1 MPRKRQRAV
10 SDSERGAADDQ
21 TGRDRSSQSWLAAWL
36 VVFVG
41 FTLAY
46 AIAFYRADA
55 FEGGFRRKALDFVA
69 APDQIFILWCG
80 GEKGRFAL
88 FDRWPLV
95 ILSAMVLAG
104 AWLAGRLA
112 LRLLGVTA
120 ALDRLE
126 RAVFALGVG
135 LNLLS
140 LYALAV
146 GLAGGLHQRWLFILP
161 LVVLVAVNAAL
172 EWRQPRV
179 AANSPVVVKNNSDLN
194 DRRWLGWLV
203 PAAPWAA
210 VVVLAGMLPPVAYDV
225 REYHLQAPKEWF
237 QNGRIDFLP
246 HNIYANMPLGSEL
259 TSLWAMSLAGGR
271 DAWWWGAIAGKAVM
285 ACYSL
290 VTAAALVAFGR
301 RAHSLAAGVVAA
313 ATFLST
319 PWVVW
324 LSSAGYNEGPVALYA
339 LLSIYAVWLAAKAKG
354 DKIADRLAALG
365 GFCAGSAV
373 ACKYPPLLFLV
384 VPLTMWLAGLGWL
397 VSRIWRRIASAVSL
411 PLVSGDEDSPEAPF
425 PWRQTAIAS
434 VIFVAGAAVGCGLWF
449 AKNLALT
456 GNPTYPLL
464 YRLFDGRTRTP
475 EKDRQWTRVHAPQP
489 DQQGRRFS
497 WSDLGEKATWLA
509 WKAPWNSVTIVPLA
523 LAAWLAP
530 QSRRLVAVLVLWM
543 LFVFFAWWLLT
554 HRLDRFLILL
564 LPAGA
569 LLAGIGAVALP
580 HLAWRIA
587 TLALVTWGLVMQFPV
602 ATIPADNR
610 YFAPL
615 ESLRRDDPTLNYGGD
630 AVHPAHLWLNAHLD
644 EVKQVLL
651 VGDAEPFDLEVPAT
665 YNTCFDDCQF
675 TRLFQ
680 GRTREERLTALRAA
694 GITHVFF
701 HWTHLARYRSPGN
714 YGYTSDYVTPAL
726 VHDKLVGQQHLLKK
740 IELGL
745 QSWEGGELYEVVQ
758 PTSNATSNAKV
769 RIR

>member
-1 MPRKRQRAV
+1 MPRKRPRAV

-21 TGRDRSSQSWLAAWL
+21 TGRDQSSLSWLAASL
-36 VVFVG
+36 IVFVG

-55 FEGGFRRKALDFVA
+55 FADGFRRKALDFVA
-69 APDQIFILWCG
+69 APDQLFVLWCG
-80 GEKGRFAL
+80 GEKGRFSL
-88 FDRWPLV
+88 LDRWPLA
-95 ILSAMVLAG
+95 ILSAIVLTS

-120 ALDRLE
+120 VLDRLE

-140 LYALAV
+140 LYALTV
-146 GLAGGLHQRWLFILP
+146 GLAGGLQLRWLFVLP
-161 LVVLVAVNAAL
+161 LAAL
-172 EWRQPRV
+172 V
-179 AANSPVVVKNNSDLN
+179 AANVAIEWLQQRADANSPPAVERNSDLD

-203 PAAPWAA
+203 PAVPWAA
-210 VVVLAGMLPPVAYDV
+210 VIVLAGMLPPVAYDV

-259 TSLWAMSLAGGR
+259 TSLWAMALVGGR
-271 DAWWWGAIAGKAVM
+271 DGWWWGAVAGKTVM

-301 RAHSLAAGVVAA
+301 RIHSLAAGVIAA

-324 LSSAGYNEGPVALYA
+324 LSSAGYNEGPVAMYA
-339 LLSIYAVWLAAKAKG
+339 LLSIFAVWLAAQAKG
-354 DKIADRLAALG
+354 DKTADRLAVLA

-384 VPLTMWLAGLGWL
+384 VPLAIWVGGIGWLAG
-397 VSRIWRRIASAVSL
+397 RIWRRVASA
-411 PLVSGDEDSPEAPF
+411 GDETPPDAEF
-425 PWRQTAIAS
+425 PWRKTATAT
-434 VIFVAGAAVGCGLWF
+434 VIFIAAAAVGCGLWF
-449 AKNLALT
+449 GKNLALT

-497 WSDLGEKATWLA
+497 LSELEEKATWLA

-530 QSRRLVAVLVLWM
+530 QSRRLVAALMLWM

-569 LLAGIGAVALP
+569 LLAGIGAMALP

-615 ESLRRDDPTLNYGGD
+615 EALRRDDPTLNYGGD
-630 AVHPAHLWLNAHLD
+630 AVHPAHLWLNAHRD
-644 EVKQVLL
+644 TVQRVLL
-651 VGDAEPFDLEVPAT
+651 VGDAEPFDLEVPTT

-675 TRLFQ
+675 ARLFQ
-680 GRTREERLTALRAA
+680 GRTREECLAALRAE

-714 YGYTSDYVTPAL
+714 YGYTSDYVTPEL
-726 VHDKLVGQQHLLKK
+726 IHDELVGQQHLLKK

-745 QSWEGGELYEVVQ
+745 KSWEGGELYEVDQ
-758 PTSNATSNAKV
+758 PTSAAASNAKV
-769 RIR
+769 QTR